1 LFVIRPE
8 QVEAFLAPLPVS
20 KIPGVGKVMNAK
32 LEALSL
38 HTCANLRAFDARELE
53 RRFGRF
59 GPRLQE
65 LAWGVDHRAVVPDQP
80 VQSISAED
88 TFERDCCSKR
98 SSPRSERSRG
108 RPGPRR
114 ARPNASVAPWY

>member
-1 LFVIRPE
+1 VIRPE
-8 QVEAFLAPLPVS
+8 QVEAFLAPLAVA

-32 LEALSL
+32 LDALGV
-38 HTCANLRAFDARELE
+38 HTCADLRAFDTRELE

-65 LAWGVDHRAVVPDQP
+65 LAWGKDQRAVNPDQP

-88 TFERDCCSKR
+88 TFERDL
-98 SSPRSERSRG
+98 P
-108 RPGPRR
+108 
-114 ARPNASVAPWY
+114 AQ